1 MSAFAEVGEVSVTLT
16 HRRGFLILFP
26 SLNLTSLN
34 SAALCLASSAGIYLS
49 SGIIVLWAGPGEKK
63 K

>member
-34 SAALCLASSAGIYLS
+34 SAALCLVSSAGIYLS
-49 SGIIVLWAGPGEKK
+49 PGIIVLWAGPGEKK